1 MKRHKNIC
9 FVLICLINLFYSN
22 TYISAAE
29 ITVGKWRLVI
39 NETNG
44 KANIYNQNTLLIA
57 DNQCSFTVNNTTKNQ
72 EQLLARQ
79 IQINDISDA
88 FGSGKVATISARDN
102 SGIKVFHHYY
112 LYDNKDYILTDFTI
126 ESTQDISSNYLAP
139 IKTTTATS
147 FLPTLNNK
155 TLFVPFDNDRW
166 VRYKS
171 VNFGTSSTSYEVGLM
186 FNAKSRE
193 GLVLGSIEHD
203 LWKTG
208 IVIST
213 NTLNSVKSME
223 VYGGITSEETRDVL
237 SHGKVKGKIIKSPKI
252 FVGYFDDWR
261 VGMETYGDANTI
273 VAPKLPWNKPKP
285 FGWNSWGAIQTNL
298 SYTNSTQVADYIYK
312 NLQNNN
318 FCDTDGVVYIGLDS
332 YWDRLTLSDRIKF
345 VKFCKARGQ
354 KGGIY
359 WSPFVDWSKN
369 PDKLVEGSSNV
380 FYRDI
385 YLYAN
390 GQPIKTTNIDAYAID
405 PTHPAS
411 KKRAETYLYQFKLA
425 GFEYLKLDFLTH
437 GSLEADKHYDDTVY
451 TGIQAYNQG
460 LKHIVDYLDNSMY
473 LNFSIAPLFPSNY
486 AHGRRIACDAY
497 AAMTGNM
504 STEYT
509 LNSLT
514 YGWWLDHVYNYNDAD
529 NVVLNGVTIGE
540 NRARI
545 TSSVITGI
553 FIIGDDYSE
562 TGPQVPKLRAPE
574 LLTKPE
580 INRIVHNCKAF
591 RPVESAEGDAATDM
605 FITTFADTTYVA
617 LFNYSF
623 YTKPTLVDFNRIG
636 LTKNTRYT
644 VHELW
649 TDTFYEQIDSWTE
662 SLPRRD
668 VRLFKIYP
676 KSTTDVEFVNANRI
690 FSIFPN
696 PASNEL
702 YFNLKNNETVKSASI
717 YSLIGKRI
725 KHLNVADTN
734 KIPVNDLVKGTYIVK
749 IESDRNTFYTS
760 TFVKK

>member
-1 MKRHKNIC
+1 M
-9 FVLICLINLFYSN
+9 INLFYSN

-261 VGMETYGDANTI
+261 VGMETYGDANAI

-497 AAMTGNM
+497 AAMTGDM

-529 NVVLNGVTIGE
+529 NVVLNGVNIGE

-562 TGPQVPKLRAPE
+562 SGPQTPKLRAPD

-580 INRIVHNCKAF
+580 INRIAHNCKAF
-591 RPVESAEGDAATDM
+591 RPVESADGDAATDM

-617 LFNYSF
+617 LFNYSI

-702 YFNLKNNETVKSASI
+702 YFNLKNNEIVKSASI